1 MTSLTDFD
9 IKTHNDTIKKELKN
23 IPKPLTAYQL
33 YTKAMREQWANLT
46 DDQKDTYL
54 LQAKNE
60 KRIYNEKKQGVLDY
74 SEEEIKKLKIFLSY
88 SGGRVPCVGLDN
100 GFTKYTIIGPISS
113 VELFTEEEKKK
124 LIEKGV
130 PIHRVER
137 VKYKSIN
144 GIKFNWRAAKKWDV
158 TVYGGS
164 IRGGW
169 AGLLE
174 NYEGEAGN
182 FTTYT
187 NYKGESWTEK
197 Y

>member
-9 IKTHNDTIKKELKN
+9 VKTHNDTIKKELKN

-60 KRIYNEKKQGVLDY
+60 KRIYNEKKQVVLDY
-74 SEEEIKKLKIFLSY
+74 SEEEIKKLKIFLVKNR
-88 SGGRVPCVGLDN
+88 GRVPCVGLDN
-100 GFTKYTIIGPISS
+100 GFTNYTVIGPVKT
-113 VELFTEEEKKK
+113 VELFTDLEKKNFEAQG
-124 LIEKGV
+124 IEG
-130 PIHRVER
+130 P
-137 VKYKSIN
+137 KYKSVD
-144 GIKFNWRAAKKWDV
+144 GLKFNWRAARKWSV
-158 TVYGGS
+158 KVYGGS
-164 IRGGW
+164 QNSRSSWWGIR
-169 AGLLE
+169 E

-187 NYKGESWTEK
+187 NYKGETWTEN